1 MPDASRAFTREDT
14 MATMTHAHS
23 AEMAQCIDNCT
34 RCHAICVETIRH
46 CLEKGG
52 KHAAP
57 DHIRLLQD
65 CAQICAT
72 SADFMTRGSPFH
84 RLTCGACAE
93 ICQQCADDCE
103 RMAEGDQQMLQCVEM
118 CRRCAASCRDMAA

>member
-1 MPDASRAFTREDT
+1 MTASMDE
-14 MATMTHAHS
+14 
-23 AEMAQCIDNCT
+23 CIRNCT
-34 RCHAICVETIRH
+34 ECHTICVKTVTH
-46 CLEKGG
+46 CLGVGG
-52 KHAAP
+52 KHADQA
-57 DHIRLLQD
+57 HIRMLLD

-72 SADFMTRGSPFH
+72 SADFMTRGSPLH

-103 RMAEGDQQMLQCVEM
+103 RMAGGDQQMLQCIEM

>member
-1 MPDASRAFTREDT
+1 MAHHISED
-14 MATMTHAHS
+14 MRS
-23 AEMAQCIDNCT
+23 CIQNCSD
-34 RCHAICVETIRH
+34 CHAICTETAIH
-46 CLEKGG
+46 CLTMGG
-52 KHAAP
+52 PHAAP
-57 DHIRLLQD
+57 GHIALLLD

-72 SADFMTRGSPFH
+72 SADFMTRGSPLH

-103 RMAEGDQQMLQCVEM
+103 RMAGGDQQMLQCVEM

>member
-1 MPDASRAFTREDT
+1 MTASMDE
-14 MATMTHAHS
+14 
-23 AEMAQCIDNCT
+23 CIRNCT
-34 RCHAICVETIRH
+34 ECHTICMKTVTH
-46 CLEKGG
+46 CLGVGG
-52 KHAAP
+52 KHADQA
-57 DHIRLLQD
+57 HIRMLLD

-72 SADFMTRGSPFH
+72 SADFMTRGSPLH

-103 RMAEGDQQMLQCVEM
+103 RMAGGDQQMLQCVEM

>member
-1 MPDASRAFTREDT
+1 MLGASSLPNPEGDA
-14 MATMTHAHS
+14 MAVSMD
-23 AEMAQCIDNCT
+23 ECIRNCT
-34 RCHAICVETIRH
+34 ECHIICLKTVTH
-46 CLEKGG
+46 CLGFGG
-52 KHAAP
+52 KHADQA
-57 DHIRLLQD
+57 HIRMLLD

-72 SADFMTRGSPFH
+72 SADFMTRGSPLH
-84 RLTCGACAE
+84 QLTCGACAE

>member
-1 MPDASRAFTREDT
+1 MAASMDE
-14 MATMTHAHS
+14 
-23 AEMAQCIDNCT
+23 CIRNCT
-34 RCHAICVETIRH
+34 ECRTICMKTVTH
-46 CLEKGG
+46 CLGVGG
-52 KHAAP
+52 KHADQA
-57 DHIRLLQD
+57 HIRMLLD

-72 SADFMTRGSPFH
+72 SADFMTRGSPLH

-103 RMAEGDQQMLQCVEM
+103 RMAGGDQQMLQCVEM

>member
-1 MPDASRAFTREDT
+1 MAASMDE
-14 MATMTHAHS
+14 
-23 AEMAQCIDNCT
+23 CIRNCT
-34 RCHAICVETIRH
+34 ECHTICMKTVIH
-46 CLEKGG
+46 CLGVGG
-52 KHAAP
+52 KHADQA
-57 DHIRLLQD
+57 HIRMLLD

-72 SADFMTRGSPFH
+72 SADFMTRGSPLH

-103 RMAEGDQQMLQCVEM
+103 RMAEGDQRMIECVEM

>member
-1 MPDASRAFTREDT
+1 MVASMDE
-14 MATMTHAHS
+14 
-23 AEMAQCIDNCT
+23 CIRNCT
-34 RCHAICVETIRH
+34 ECHTICMKTVIH
-46 CLEKGG
+46 CLGVGG
-52 KHAAP
+52 KHADQA
-57 DHIRLLQD
+57 HIRMLLD

-72 SADFMTRGSPFH
+72 SADFMTRGSPLH

-103 RMAEGDQQMLQCVEM
+103 RMAGGDQQMLQCVEM

>member
-1 MPDASRAFTREDT
+1 
-14 MATMTHAHS
+14 MTVS
-23 AEMAQCIDNCT
+23 MDECIRNCT
-34 RCHAICVETIRH
+34 ECHTICVKTVTH
-46 CLEKGG
+46 CLGVGG
-52 KHAAP
+52 KHADQA
-57 DHIRLLQD
+57 HIRMLLD

-72 SADFMTRGSPFH
+72 SADFMTRGSPLH

-103 RMAEGDQQMLQCVEM
+103 RMAEGDQQMLQCAEM

>member
-1 MPDASRAFTREDT
+1 MVVSMDE
-14 MATMTHAHS
+14 
-23 AEMAQCIDNCT
+23 CIRNCT
-34 RCHAICVETIRH
+34 ECHTICVKTVTH
-46 CLEKGG
+46 CLGVGG
-52 KHAAP
+52 KHADQA
-57 DHIRLLQD
+57 HIRMLLD

-72 SADFMTRGSPFH
+72 SADFMTRGSPLH

-103 RMAEGDQQMLQCVEM
+103 RMAGGDQQMLQCVEM

>member
-1 MPDASRAFTREDT
+1 MTASMDE
-14 MATMTHAHS
+14 
-23 AEMAQCIDNCT
+23 CIRNCT
-34 RCHAICVETIRH
+34 ECHTICVKTVTH
-46 CLEKGG
+46 CLGVGG
-52 KHAAP
+52 KHADQA
-57 DHIRLLQD
+57 HIRMLLD

-72 SADFMTRGSPFH
+72 SADFMTRGSPLH

-103 RMAEGDQQMLQCVEM
+103 RMAGGDQQMLQCVEM

>member
-1 MPDASRAFTREDT
+1 MTASMDE
-14 MATMTHAHS
+14 
-23 AEMAQCIDNCT
+23 CIRNCT
-34 RCHAICVETIRH
+34 ECHTICMKTVTH
-46 CLEKGG
+46 CLGVGG
-52 KHAAP
+52 KHADQA
-57 DHIRLLQD
+57 HIRMLLD

-72 SADFMTRGSPFH
+72 SADFMTRGSPLH

-103 RMAEGDQQMLQCVEM
+103 RMAGGDEQMLQCVEM